1 MIVGLQEW
9 KYSEA
14 AVEIDVTTGAKSAQ
28 QSLDDHAAKCCFE
41 PNTVSAFFPLRALL
55 APKFLHLP
63 DFVRHAIGRNRPFK
77 HIAANNSCLQ
87 NNLLT

>member
-41 PNTVSAFFPLRALL
+41 PNLPIFCFAANVCFMQIDLILDE
-55 APKFLHLP
+55 APQLE
-63 DFVRHAIGRNRPFK
+63 NQRPFECGG
-77 HIAANNSCLQ
+77 S
-87 NNLLT
+87 